1 MSIHPHDVA
10 DARPEAQPPT
20 AAAAHAETGA
30 ATGYTPRD
38 AERWLPEEHSTRR
51 SDFARDRGRLLHSS
65 ALRRLAAKTQVLS
78 PTAGLD
84 FARNRLTHSL
94 EVAQVGRELATSLGL
109 DPDVVDTAC
118 LAHDLGHPPF
128 GHNGERALNQW
139 AADIGGFE
147 GNAQTLRLLTRIEP
161 KVFGPDG
168 RSYGLNLTR
177 ASLDAS
183 TKYPWPQSHGI
194 PDPSGRSKFGF
205 YDDDAAAFEW
215 MRAGA
220 PDRVRCIEAEVMDL
234 SDDIAYSVHDFE
246 DAIVSGYLDVPALS
260 ARADHDA
267 LVDSMFEWIGGEIG
281 HDELIAA
288 FDRLDHLDYWIDSW
302 DGSRRDLA
310 RLKNLTS
317 ELIGRFAHEAVHAT
331 RAAHPHR
338 SLARFGANVVV
349 PRETQAEIA
358 VLKGIVAANVMST
371 NSRQPIYARQ
381 RALLTELADALWQA
395 GDALLDPGFADD
407 FRAAADDT
415 ARRRVIVDQVASL
428 TDQSAMSWHDRIV
441 S

>member
-1 MSIHPHDVA
+1 VHDDVS
-10 DARPEAQPPT
+10 P
-20 AAAAHAETGA
+20 
-30 ATGYTPRD
+30 GYGGCD
-38 AERWLPEEHSTRR
+38 AERWLPEEHSGRR

-128 GHNGERALNQW
+128 GHNGERALNEW
-139 AADIGGFE
+139 SADIGGFE

-168 RSYGLNLTR
+168 QSYGLNLTR

-183 TKYPWPQSHGI
+183 TKYPWPQSQGVA
-194 PDPSGRSKFGF
+194 DPSGRSKFGF
-205 YDDDAAAFEW
+205 YDDDAAAFQW
-215 MRAGA
+215 MRATA
-220 PDRVRCIEAEVMDL
+220 PDRVRCIEAQVMDL

-260 ARADHDA
+260 ARVDHDA
-267 LVDSMFEWIGGEIG
+267 LVNAMFEWIGGELS

-288 FDRLDHLDYWIDSW
+288 FDRLDHLESWLETW

-317 ELIGRFAHEAVHAT
+317 SLIGRFAHEAVQAT
-331 RAAHPHR
+331 RDAYPLG
-338 SLARFGANVVV
+338 SLARFGADVVI
-349 PRETQAEIA
+349 PRDTLAEIA

-371 NSRQPIYARQ
+371 NSRQPIYTRQ
-381 RALLTELADALWQA
+381 RFLLIELADALWVA
-395 GDALLDPGFADD
+395 GPAQLDRAFADD
-407 FRAAADDT
+407 FTAASDDA

-428 TDQSAMSWHDRIV
+428 TDQSAMSWHERV
-441 S
+441 VT

>member
-1 MSIHPHDVA
+1 MHDDVS
-10 DARPEAQPPT
+10 P
-20 AAAAHAETGA
+20 
-30 ATGYTPRD
+30 GYGGCD
-38 AERWLPEEHSTRR
+38 AERWLPEEHSGRR

-128 GHNGERALNQW
+128 GHNGERALNEW
-139 AADIGGFE
+139 SADIGGFE

-168 RSYGLNLTR
+168 QSYGLNLTR

-183 TKYPWPQSHGI
+183 TKYPWPQSQGVA
-194 PDPSGRSKFGF
+194 DPSGRSKFGF
-205 YDDDAAAFEW
+205 YDDDAAAFQG
-215 MRAGA
+215 MRATA
-220 PDRVRCIEAEVMDL
+220 PDRVRCIEAQVMDL

-260 ARADHDA
+260 ARVDHDA
-267 LVDSMFEWIGGEIG
+267 LVNAMFEWIGGELS

-288 FDRLDHLDYWIDSW
+288 FDRLDHLESWLETW

-317 ELIGRFAHEAVHAT
+317 SLIGRFAHEAVQAT
-331 RAAHPHR
+331 RDAYPLG
-338 SLARFGANVVV
+338 SLARFGADVVI
-349 PRETQAEIA
+349 PRDTLAEIA

-371 NSRQPIYARQ
+371 NSRQPIYTRQ
-381 RALLTELADALWQA
+381 RFLLIELADALWVA
-395 GDALLDPGFADD
+395 GPAQLDRAFADD
-407 FRAAADDT
+407 FTAASDDA

-428 TDQSAMSWHDRIV
+428 TDQSAMSWHERV
-441 S
+441 VT